1 MLENRT
7 ISDRIGVTLKYLTV
21 SGLAFQAVHFI
32 EHLAQVGYW
41 LARPL
46 EAPWL
51 TPWAV
56 AGRDQ
61 LAVGGD
67 AVLGNEILHLV
78 GNLVFLAGLGAFHLY
93 CQRQTLETP
102 PALRV
107 ATIIQ
112 SLHVAEHIALTAT
125 AVIWGKAIGVSTFLG
140 LVDGPVLTS
149 YRVWF
154 HFLINLAATWA
165 AAKALISSLYDRK
178 LQKPNPARKPTVTS
192 IQSRPLPTGSQD
204 MQPNASPTRPPK
216 Q

>member
-1 MLENRT
+1 MIARGIE
-7 ISDRIGVTLKYLTV
+7 SDHIGMTLKYLAVT
-21 SGLAFQAVHFI
+21 GLAFQAVHFI
-32 EHLAQVGYW
+32 EHIAQLGYW

-46 EAPWL
+46 ETPWL
-51 TPWAV
+51 TPWAM

-67 AVLGNEILHLV
+67 AALGNEILHLV
-78 GNLVFLAGLGAFHLY
+78 GNLIFLAGLGAIHLY

-125 AVIWGKAIGVSTFLG
+125 AAMAGKAIGVSTFLG
-140 LVDGPVLTS
+140 LVDGPVMTS

-165 AAKALISSLYDRK
+165 AAKAVASLYDRRLPRPS
-178 LQKPNPARKPTVTS
+178 LQENP
-192 IQSRPLPTGSQD
+192 Q
-204 MQPNASPTRPPK
+204 
-216 Q
+216 